1 MFNSVTRCCSQ
12 RPLEKVN
19 ALQSMLFGDVTANDK
34 KHHKQ
39 QDLLSGTVL
48 EKKAVLKE
56 GQSLIRMVFH
66 WP

>member
-1 MFNSVTRCCSQ
+1 
-12 RPLEKVN
+12 
-19 ALQSMLFGDVTANDK
+19 MLFGDVTANDK

-39 QDLLSGTVL
+39 KDLLSGTVL